1 MPVQILHS
9 SLFLC
14 NQCHYTDVMKPK
26 VMKTF
31 AVMNVSNLFL
41 IKQSKLQQ
49 QIYEVSAKQ
58 IIYMLYIYICNSDF
72 RNGKDIKICNI
83 QKT

>member
-9 SLFLC
+9 LLFLC
-14 NQCHYTDVMKPK
+14 NQCHETDVMKPK
-26 VMKTF
+26 VIKAI

-41 IKQSKLQQ
+41 IIQIKLQQ
-49 QIYEVSAKQ
+49 QIY
-58 IIYMLYIYICNSDF
+58 IYYQYVYIYICNSEF
-72 RNGKDIKICNI
+72 RNGKDIKICNM

>member
-14 NQCHYTDVMKPK
+14 NQCHATDVMKPK
-26 VMKTF
+26 VMKAI

-41 IKQSKLQQ
+41 IIQSKLEL
-49 QIYEVSAKQ
+49 QIYEVLAKKRMQ
-58 IIYMLYIYICNSDF
+58 LRI
-72 RNGKDIKICNI
+72 
-83 QKT
+83 